1 MYSVL
6 LELGTSGFFFFF
18 FELFYLYCY
27 SFLYLD
33 LIEILGSLG
42 F

>member
-1 MYSVL
+1 MYTVL
-6 LELGTSGFFFFF
+6 LELGTSGFF